1 MVEAICAGIVIGLGC
16 VANLY
21 IGRIMGAV
29 FYAIVVM
36 SCFPIRS
43 HMLKFLLKSCTL
55 RLLVLL

>member
-21 IGRIMGAV
+21 IGSIMGAI

-36 SCFPIRS
+36 SVIYYDLDLFVGHTGILNS
-43 HMLKFLLKSCTL
+43 K
-55 RLLVLL
+55 